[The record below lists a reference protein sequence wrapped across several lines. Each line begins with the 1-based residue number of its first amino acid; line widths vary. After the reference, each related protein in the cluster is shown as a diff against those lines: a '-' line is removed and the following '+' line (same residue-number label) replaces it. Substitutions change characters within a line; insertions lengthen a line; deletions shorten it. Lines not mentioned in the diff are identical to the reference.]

1 MLSRPL
7 SLIKVVSVSWPTCWA
22 AVCPLQGGADDA
34 VAADGDAQGIGRNG
48 DRRLHLEA
56 AGGHQLAVLISL
68 ERAVAGI
75 GQGAIRHHH
84 LEKALPLD
92 GDILAVVGL
101 RQVALAV
108 QTLGRHRP
116 HAGTDLQPGRQRR
129 LLGGLR
135 PR

>member
-1 MLSRPL
+1 M
-7 SLIKVVSVSWPTCWA
+7 
-22 AVCPLQGGADDA
+22 
-34 VAADGDAQGIGRNG
+34 
-48 DRRLHLEA
+48 HLEA

-75 GQGAIRHHH
+75 GQGAVRHHH

-92 GDILAVVGL
+92 GDVLAVVGL

-116 HAGTDLQPGRQRR
+116 HAGTDLQSGRQRR

-135 PR
+135 PRLTHGLVQQIFEHCTLAFKTVSADVGQVVGDHVHIGLLRIQTGFGNP